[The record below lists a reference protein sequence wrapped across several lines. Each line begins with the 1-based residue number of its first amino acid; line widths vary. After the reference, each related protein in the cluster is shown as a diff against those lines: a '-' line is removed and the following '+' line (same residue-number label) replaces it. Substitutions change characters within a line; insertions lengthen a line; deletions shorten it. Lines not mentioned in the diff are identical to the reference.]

1 MMCRA
6 EAIIL
11 ELQARIE
18 AVKLEVVAMQAHDM
32 QCAETGTVH
41 YPEEYY
47 LACARRV
54 EKLADE
60 ISLYGKALPQRYP
73 QEQCGYQYKPCD
85 CHPTYVNSVLKGE
98 V

>member
-18 AVKLEVVAMQAHDM
+18 AVKLEVVAMQANDREPLNN
-32 QCAETGTVH
+32 QYT
-41 YPEEYY
+41 EEAY
-47 LACARRV
+47 LSKSRQV

-73 QEQCGYQYKPCD
+73 QG
-85 CHPTYVNSVLKGE
+85 
-98 V
+98 

>member
-18 AVKLEVVAMQAHDM
+18 AVKLEVVAMQANDA
-32 QCAETGTVH
+32 QCPDSAGRYT
-41 YPEEYY
+41 EEAY
-47 LACARRV
+47 LSKARQV

-60 ISLYGKALPQRYP
+60 ISLYGKSLPQRYP
-73 QEQCGYQYKPCD
+73 QG
-85 CHPTYVNSVLKGE
+85 
-98 V
+98 